1 VKIVITVSRR
11 SCSAAALAAL
21 ATAAAQLPGGH
32 GGINDAVMVM
42 AGIACGWLMSSRP
55 GTPAA

>member
-1 VKIVITVSRR
+1 MKIVITVSRY
-11 SCSAAALAAL
+11 CPAAALAVL
-21 ATAAAQLPGGH
+21 AAAAAQLPPGH
-32 GGINDAVMVM
+32 RGASDAVMVM